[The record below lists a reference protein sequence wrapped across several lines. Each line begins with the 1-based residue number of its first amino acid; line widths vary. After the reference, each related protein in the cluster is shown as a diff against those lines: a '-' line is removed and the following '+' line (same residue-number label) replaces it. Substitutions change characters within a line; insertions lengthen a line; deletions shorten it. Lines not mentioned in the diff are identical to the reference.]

1 METAAIYTR
10 VSTDE
15 QKKHGISL
23 DAQVSKCVQYAA
35 TLGLEVIYTGVEGLS
50 GKDTDRPEL
59 QTILGMVSK
68 KSVNHILVVKLD
80 RLSRE
85 TEDAIRLAKSFA
97 KKGVTLHLVT
107 EGGPVDLTDAS
118 QEMMFTM
125 RAAFGTFERKRI
137 AMNTRFALARK
148 RDLGERISRQA
159 PYGYRFE
166 DGKVVVCP
174 DEQVVIVKIR
184 QLMAEGYSERK
195 VIAALASEG
204 LFNRE
209 GNPFTRGTIRTVM
222 AKAA

>member
-1 METAAIYTR
+1 MKAVIYAR

-23 DAQVSKCVQYAA
+23 DAQVSKCEQYAA
-35 TLGLEVIYTGVEGLS
+35 TLGFQVVYSAVEGLS

-59 QTILGMVSK
+59 QKVIALVAK
-68 KSVNHILVVKLD
+68 KRIGHILVVKLD

-85 TEDAIRLAKSFA
+85 TEDAIRLAKSFG

-137 AMNTRFALARK
+137 AMNTRFALSRK
-148 RDLGERISRQA
+148 RDLGQRISRHA
-159 PYGYRFE
+159 PFGYRFKN
-166 DGKVVVCP
+166 GKVVVNSH
-174 DEQVVIVKIR
+174 EQAIIKRIR
-184 QLMAEGYSERK
+184 ELHTDGCSLRAIGKTLMK
-195 VIAALASEG
+195 EG
-204 LFNRE
+204 LTNRC
-209 GNPFTRGTIRTVM
+209 NQQIAPNQIKKVL